1 MSRSAVLINRFI
13 RLAGPL
19 LFLLILSRIDLG
31 HTAAALRTVR
41 AQFLLAAA
49 ILYPLLILL
58 KSWRWRLLL
67 RQRGVSYSLV
77 PAFAVYNSAPAAGYV
92 TPGRLGELVKAL
104 YLRKAEGVALGYA
117 FSLVFNVF
125 RGAIGALGWLAKP
138 LE

>member
-1 MSRSAVLINRFI
+1 MNGFI

-31 HTAAALRTVR
+31 RTAEMLRTVR

-58 KSWRWRLLL
+58 ESWRWHLLL
-67 RQRGVSYSLV
+67 RQQGVSYSLI
-77 PAFAVYNSAPAAGYV
+77 PAFAVYNSALAAGHV
-92 TPGRLGELVKAL
+92 TPGRLGELVKAQ
-104 YLRKAEGVALGYA
+104 YLRKDEGVALGYA

-125 RGAIGALGWLAKP
+125 GGAIGALAWLVKP